1 MKRAIRIGI
10 LVGGDQSEWRCWWPL
25 GQGVVCG
32 DAFGLV
38 HGQLVMGKGE
48 DHRHEEGHDEGT
60 LI

>member
-1 MKRAIRIGI
+1 VVINWDAD
-10 LVGGDQSEWRCWWPL
+10 VG

-32 DAFGLV
+32 DSFGLV
-38 HGQLVMGKGE
+38 HGHGQRK